1 MAKNKKT
8 DNISDELLAAF
19 LDGNVTGEEA
29 AQVLD
34 AMQADSTLRETLE
47 VALNMDMEERAMM
60 DKDLPMSKMAAESG
74 ANLCCIHCEA
84 YILDRHGVKS
94 SKQALV
100 NTARENNWLTDR
112 GTPLYAIGQLLA
124 SESLM
129 VTRTYDAT
137 LADIMEALA
146 RGGDVIAVVD
156 SDKLNPALPDE
167 EDLPNH
173 AVVVTAVDAEARS
186 LTIYNPQESASPLQ
200 QVSLADFM
208 CAWHES
214 RNYMVCTIKSVDEY
228 KPRPVNLD
236 DVSLTG
242 DLLDLREAIA
252 ENAHDVWAAARI
264 NEGWTY
270 GPVRDDA
277 KRQHPDLVPYSVL
290 PDSEKEYDRLM
301 AMNTIRLV
309 KKLGFRIVKNS
320 D

>member
-8 DNISDELLAAF
+8 DKISDELIAAF
-19 LDGNVTGEEA
+19 LEGNVTGEEA
-29 AQVLD
+29 AQVLNVMKTD
-34 AMQADSTLRETLE
+34 PSLRETLE
-47 VALNMDMEERAMM
+47 IVLNLDQEEYAMK
-60 DKDLPMSKMAAESG
+60 DKDLPMAQLAAECG
-74 ANLCCIHCEA
+74 KNLCCVHCEE
-84 YILDRHGVKS
+84 YILNKHGVEFI
-94 SKQALV
+94 KQDIV
-100 NTARENNWLTDR
+100 NTARENNWLTDK
-112 GTPLYAIGQLLA
+112 GTPLYAVGQLLV
-124 SESLM
+124 LKGMM

-137 LADIMEALA
+137 LADIKDTLG

-156 SDKLNPALPDE
+156 SDKLNPAQSDE

-173 AVVVTAVDAEARS
+173 AVVVTAIDDEASS
-186 LTIYNPQESASPLQ
+186 LTLYNPQDSALPLQ

-214 RNYMVCTIKSVDEY
+214 RNYMVCTIKSLDEY

-236 DVSLTG
+236 GVSLTG
-242 DLLDLREAIA
+242 DLFDLREAIA

-277 KRQHPDLVPYSVL
+277 KKQHPDLVPYSVL

-301 AMNTIRLV
+301 AMNTIKLV
-309 KKLGFRIVKNS
+309 KKLGFEIVKKS
-320 D
+320 R